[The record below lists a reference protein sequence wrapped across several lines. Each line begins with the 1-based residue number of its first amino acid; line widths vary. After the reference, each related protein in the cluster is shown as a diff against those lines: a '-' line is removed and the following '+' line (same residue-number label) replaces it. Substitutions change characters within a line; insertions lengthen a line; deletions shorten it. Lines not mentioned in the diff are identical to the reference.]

1 MVRVGIVGC
10 GNIGKVHGYVLRQMR
25 QVQIV
30 AFADQKVERAL
41 HYAKTYGTERTGYYD
56 SLTDMLEKEKID
68 VLHVCTPHDCHVPMA
83 KEALE
88 RNIHVFM
95 EKPPAI
101 SRKEFL
107 ALKKVK
113 EQSGKSVGV
122 CFQNRYNEGT
132 EKILELLE
140 SRVLGRVKG
149 ARAFVTWNRQAEYY
163 EESGWRGTWKKEGG
177 GVLINQAIHTLD
189 LLVYL
194 LGKPDDV
201 EASMGNH
208 HLKKVI
214 EVEDTVEA
222 YMTFPFGSACFYATN
237 AFIEDSLVLLEIVC
251 ENGKIRMEG
260 NYLEVID
267 KSGEKGVYDFT
278 KPQNWEGKNYWG
290 YSHQACICDFYK
302 SLAEG
307 MAYRNSLE
315 SVEDTF
321 ELVMKIYENC
331 KNKMN
336 LGGRES

>member
-10 GNIGKVHGYVLRQMR
+10 GNIGKVHGYVLQQMQ

-30 AFADQKVERAL
+30 AFADQKVERAF
-41 HYAKTYGTERTGYYD
+41 HYAKTYGTEHTGHYA
-56 SLTDMLEKEKID
+56 SLTEMLEKETID
-68 VLHVCTPHDCHVPMA
+68 VLHICTPHDCHVPMA

-88 RNIHVFM
+88 GNIHVFM

-107 ALKKVK
+107 TLKKVK
-113 EQSGKSVGV
+113 EQSGKNVGV
-122 CFQNRYNEGT
+122 CFQNRYNGAT

-140 SRVLGRVKG
+140 SRALGEVKG
-149 ARAFVTWNRQAEYY
+149 ARAFVTWNRQAGYY

-194 LGKPDDV
+194 LGKPEDV
-201 EASMGNH
+201 EASMENH
-208 HLKKVI
+208 HLKNVI

-222 YMTFPFGSACFYATN
+222 YMTFPFGNACFYATN
-237 AFIEDSLVLLEIVC
+237 AFAEDSLVLLEIVC
-251 ENGKIRMEG
+251 ENGKMRMEG
-260 NYLEVID
+260 NCLEVTD
-267 KSGEKGVYDFT
+267 KDGEKKVYDFT
-278 KPQNWEGKNYWG
+278 KPQNWEGKSYWG
-290 YSHQACICDFYK
+290 HSHQACICDFYK

-307 MAYRNSLE
+307 VAYRNSLE

-331 KNKMN
+331 KDKMN
-336 LGGRES
+336 LGGR